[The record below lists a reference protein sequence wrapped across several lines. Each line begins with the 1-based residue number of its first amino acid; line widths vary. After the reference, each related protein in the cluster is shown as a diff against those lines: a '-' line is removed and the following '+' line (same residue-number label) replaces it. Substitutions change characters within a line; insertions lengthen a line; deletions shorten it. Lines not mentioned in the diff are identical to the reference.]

1 MASGKIKGITI
12 KIGADTQGL
21 DTALKSV
28 ESKGK
33 EAAKELR
40 EIKTAM
46 NSAGESAKLWAQ
58 KQKVLSEAL
67 DESKKKLK
75 LLEDAQ
81 AEVNKQFQN
90 KNITEEQYRAFE
102 RETEYA
108 RAEVAKYEK
117 QLDEAN
123 RKVEEFGRKSDE
135 AAKDVDELG
144 DNTEEAGKQAQKA
157 SDGGLTAMKVALGSL
172 IADGLRA
179 AGGAVKDFTKDV
191 VETGMV
197 YESSMSNVTAIS
209 GATANELEQ
218 LEAKAEEMGATTKF
232 TASEAADAFG
242 YMALAGW
249 NVNDMLSGIDG
260 VLDLAAASSM
270 DLATAS
276 DIVTDYLTA
285 FGLSA
290 QDSGHFVDIM
300 TYAMA
305 NSNTTTAMLGE
316 AYKSCAATA
325 SSMGYSVED
334 TTAVLMTMA
343 NAGIKGSEAGTA
355 LNAIMTRLATD
366 TKNCATELGEY
377 GVEIYDTQGEMQSLS
392 SILKG
397 VSGVWESLNDQQQA
411 SMAKAIAGTNH
422 YAALQTIMNG
432 LSEQA
437 EDAGM
442 SFSDYT
448 AALEECDGAAQDM
461 STTMIDNLAGDMTI
475 LDSAV
480 DGMKISLSKELN
492 PALRDIVQ
500 YVTKEMPTVQK
511 QIEPVAKTAVS
522 ALEFVIKNTPT
533 AVKVAKGII
542 PIVTGIGAAFAAW
555 KVASVVQGAATAMQA
570 LNLAML
576 ANPAVAVTA
585 GVVALTA
592 AIAYFA
598 IKSNE
603 QKDATSQITKEYE
616 AEFEAIQNT
625 REAMGKLR
633 EEYSNNA
640 DNIVKESDRTREL
653 WKELDNLTDSSG
665 RVLDKDKERAQY
677 ILGELN
683 KALGTEYTMTD
694 NQIDGYRKLSAEI
707 DNVIAKKE
715 AELLLDQYRTMEAD
729 NIKLAADAKS
739 RYESANAERSA
750 AYTEYSTA
758 QSTWKAALEREAA
771 VLFGDKAARDAYVSG
786 YLNNPEAYQDDTNSK
801 GKLIKE
807 SEALIN
813 ARDKANAAN
822 NKNREAHR
830 DYLDAMSYM
839 DKLDEASTAYYEGR
853 YGDLKDILYAV
864 EDTDK
869 EMLESGEGTFDELNT
884 AYQNLLGKS
893 LSDLDLAL
901 DSGRQK
907 EIDSV
912 LEAMETTY
920 KLGKQAGTDTSDI
933 FSDEFIKG
941 VQEMV
946 DKGFD
951 ISKLAAWAKDSGIDV
966 GDIFGDEYIE
976 IVQKQL
982 DHDPPFD
989 INDLLIWGMN
999 SGIDVGN
1006 VFEGRFREIYQ
1017 NSLNGGFDISTLI
1030 DWAIENSERVG
1041 DVFGY
1046 GFQTAV
1052 TKYIYDTNDLIYNN
1066 INSAADAA
1074 LYKSGDYQIGYAH
1087 GRYQKNA
1094 TGNFLNIGHEGI
1106 IAEAGPE
1113 LIQVMNGGVKVTPL
1127 TRNARNTPVSE
1138 QAGSQK
1144 IIYENINIYA
1154 TVSNDY
1160 DVRLLGER
1168 LAAEKKSVEESKG
1181 I

>member
-46 NSAGESAKLWAQ
+46 NNAGESAKLWAQ
-58 KQKVLSEAL
+58 KQEGLSMAL

-117 QLDEAN
+117 QLDEAKQ
-123 RKVEEFGRKSDE
+123 KVKEFGEKSDE

-179 AGGAVKDFTKDV
+179 AGGAAKDFAEDV
-191 VETGMV
+191 IETGKV
-197 YESSMSNVTAIS
+197 YESSMSNVVAIS
-209 GATANELEQ
+209 GATAGELEQ
-218 LEAKAEEMGATTKF
+218 LKAKAEEMGATTKF

-249 NVNDMLSGIDG
+249 KVNDMLSGIDG
-260 VLDLAAASSM
+260 VLDLAAASNM

-290 QDSGHFVDIM
+290 QDSGHFVDVM

-316 AYKSCAATA
+316 AYKGCAATA
-325 SSMGYSVED
+325 SSMRYSLED

-397 VSGVWESLNDQQQA
+397 VSGVWKNLNDQQQA

-448 AALEECDGAAQDM
+448 AALEECDGAAQNM

-603 QKDATSQITKEYE
+603 QKDATSQVTKEYE

-665 RVLDKDKERAQY
+665 RVLDKDKERVDY
-677 ILGELN
+677 ILHELN
-683 KALGTEYTMTD
+683 EALGTEFNRTE
-694 NQIDGYRKLSAEI
+694 NQIDGYQKLSAEI

-739 RYESANAERSA
+739 RYQTANTNRKAAYAERDTAVSNFQA
-750 AYTEYSTA
+750 KLKEQGLESNMSIDEYLELRQKQAGGYYSYNKRDPLYA
-758 QSTWKAALEREAA
+758 EIEAVKAA
-771 VLFGDKAARDAYVSG
+771 
-786 YLNNPEAYQDDTNSK
+786 NS
-801 GKLIKE
+801 
-807 SEALIN
+807 
-813 ARDKANAAN
+813 RVANEN
-822 NKNREAHR
+822 TLYREAHT
-830 DYLDAMSYM
+830 DYITAMSYM

-864 EDTDK
+864 KDTDK

-999 SGIDVGN
+999 SGIDVGK

-1181 I
+1181 L

>member
-1 MASGKIKGITI
+1 MKKLIEMRA
-12 KIGADTQGL
+12 GL
-21 DTALKSV
+21 LV
-28 ESKGK
+28 ILNGLL
-33 EAAKELR
+33 EAAKTEER
-40 EIKTAM
+40 AFTEDEEKKFNETEAEIKRLDATIEA
-46 NSAGESAKLWAQ
+46 EKRAQ
-58 KQKVLSEAL
+58 GISE
-67 DESKKKLK
+67 LK
-75 LLEDAQ
+75 
-81 AEVNKQFQN
+81 
-90 KNITEEQYRAFE
+90 IP
-102 RETEYA
+102 
-108 RAEVAKYEK
+108 
-117 QLDEAN
+117 
-123 RKVEEFGRKSDE
+123 
-135 AAKDVDELG
+135 
-144 DNTEEAGKQAQKA
+144 EEAPKGEQ
-157 SDGGLTAMKVALGSL
+157 LTK
-172 IADGLRA
+172 
-179 AGGAVKDFTKDV
+179 
-191 VETGMV
+191 
-197 YESSMSNVTAIS
+197 
-209 GATANELEQ
+209 EQ
-218 LEAKAEEMGATTKF
+218 LEERAFTDFINGKITEMRSG
-232 TASEAADAFG
+232 EQ
-242 YMALAGW
+242 
-249 NVNDMLSGIDG
+249 NV
-260 VLDLAAASSM
+260 
-270 DLATAS
+270 
-276 DIVTDYLTA
+276 
-285 FGLSA
+285 
-290 QDSGHFVDIM
+290 
-300 TYAMA
+300 
-305 NSNTTTAMLGE
+305 
-316 AYKSCAATA
+316 
-325 SSMGYSVED
+325 
-334 TTAVLMTMA
+334 TMA
-343 NAGIKGSEAGTA
+343 N
-355 LNAIMTRLATD
+355 
-366 TKNCATELGEY
+366 
-377 GVEIYDTQGEMQSLS
+377 
-392 SILKG
+392 
-397 VSGVWESLNDQQQA
+397 
-411 SMAKAIAGTNH
+411 
-422 YAALQTIMNG
+422 
-432 LSEQA
+432 
-437 EDAGM
+437 
-442 SFSDYT
+442 
-448 AALEECDGAAQDM
+448 
-461 STTMIDNLAGDMTI
+461 
-475 LDSAV
+475 
-480 DGMKISLSKELN
+480 
-492 PALRDIVQ
+492 
-500 YVTKEMPTVQK
+500 
-511 QIEPVAKTAVS
+511 
-522 ALEFVIKNTPT
+522 
-533 AVKVAKGII
+533 
-542 PIVTGIGAAFAAW
+542 
-555 KVASVVQGAATAMQA
+555 
-570 LNLAML
+570 
-576 ANPAVAVTA
+576 
-585 GVVALTA
+585 
-592 AIAYFA
+592 
-598 IKSNE
+598 
-603 QKDATSQITKEYE
+603 
-616 AEFEAIQNT
+616 
-625 REAMGKLR
+625 
-633 EEYSNNA
+633 
-640 DNIVKESDRTREL
+640 
-653 WKELDNLTDSSG
+653 
-665 RVLDKDKERAQY
+665 
-677 ILGELN
+677 
-683 KALGTEYTMTD
+683 
-694 NQIDGYRKLSAEI
+694 
-707 DNVIAKKE
+707 
-715 AELLLDQYRTMEAD
+715 
-729 NIKLAADAKS
+729 
-739 RYESANAERSA
+739 NAERSA
-750 AYTEYSTA
+750 TYAEYSTA

-813 ARDKANAAN
+813 ARDTASAAN

-864 EDTDK
+864 KDTDK

-912 LEAMETTY
+912 LEAMEETY

-999 SGIDVGN
+999 SGIDVGK

-1181 I
+1181 L